1 MKKKKKK
8 TLARN
13 SQGKKFF
20 FSVSPW
26 NTQRRGHEGRLE
38 SPSLFNVFI
47 ALSVYNTQAAV
58 TG

>member
-1 MKKKKKK
+1 MKKKK

>member
-1 MKKKKKK
+1 MKKKKHLPATVKEK
-8 TLARN
+8 N
-13 SQGKKFF
+13 FF